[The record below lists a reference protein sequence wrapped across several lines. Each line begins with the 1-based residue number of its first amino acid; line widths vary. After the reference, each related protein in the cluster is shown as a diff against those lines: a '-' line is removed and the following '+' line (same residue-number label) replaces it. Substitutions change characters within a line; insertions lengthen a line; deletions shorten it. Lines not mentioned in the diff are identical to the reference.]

1 MEHLGFRGLF
11 CLAAAV
17 LAAALTDPLV
27 EAASN
32 AGWFGRGTF
41 TDYSTLDVV
50 PALVVSAILAIS
62 YVLLRTR
69 PFVAPKSLGFA
80 RRMRDSLRAGAV
92 RPVLPLL
99 PAIFIV
105 QLGALY
111 GMETLE
117 QIAVAGHPLGGT
129 LWLGAP
135 VFVALALHGGACAL
149 VAYALARTLHAITR
163 AVVDIALYV
172 RAILLRRPRDSRRG
186 AQRWLE
192 LPAAAPQNP
201 LGSRSG
207 TRAPPFLFA

>member
-11 CLAAAV
+11 CLAVAAS
-17 LAAALTDPLV
+17 AAALTDPLV

-41 TDYSTLDVV
+41 TDYSTIDVV
-50 PALVVSAILAIS
+50 PALVAAAVLALA
-62 YVLLRTR
+62 YVLLRSR
-69 PFVAPKSLGFA
+69 PFVTPKSLTFA
-80 RRMRDSLRAGAV
+80 RRMRDSLRAGAA

-99 PAIFIV
+99 PVIFAS

-117 QIAVAGHPLGGT
+117 QIAIAGHPLGGT
-129 LWLGAP
+129 IWLGAP
-135 VFVALALHGGACAL
+135 VFVALTLHGGACVL
-149 VAYALARTLHAITR
+149 VAYALAHALHALTR

-172 RAILLRRPRDSRRG
+172 RAILVRRPRDLRRSP
-186 AQRWLE
+186 QLWLE